1 MKSKKTPPQASEK
14 IENGSLREH
23 EGCVQTYYEG
33 YWIRYYE
40 PPPDSLE
47 ARKKLIDN
55 MARRVYHHA
64 EEGINTPGRML
75 DQARAAYE
83 AESDPGRRRV
93 NAAMLA
99 GCLFNHANDIFH
111 QIVEMR
117 GKGIPMSADSELMQ
131 RCEQCLQESFE
142 LSRNVKHRN
151 EHFEADELWGETLKA
166 FTFPTDEVYRS
177 RYLKIAATLS
187 DIDHVCSKMIE
198 VFPGLDGFSKV
209 GALIEDHSKAAK
221 QKAEVMKNDPEF
233 FTIWP
238 RIVIADEK
246 LEAFEPEG
254 DAGDSELGRR
264 GLELLQRGRLLMNNL
279 GGMRASMPSSVDRF
293 LQLCEE
299 FISSLHSFRS

>member
-1 MKSKKTPPQASEK
+1 MKPKTTSAK

-23 EGCVQTYYEG
+23 EGSVQTYYEG

-40 PPPDSLE
+40 PPPDSLK
-47 ARKKLIDN
+47 ARKKLMDN

-83 AESDPGRRRV
+83 AETDPDRRRV

-99 GCLFNHANDIFH
+99 GGLFNHANDIFH

-117 GKGIPMSADSELMQ
+117 SKGIPLRADSELMQ
-131 RCEQCLQESFE
+131 RCEQCLRESFE

-151 EHFEADELWGETLKA
+151 EHLEADELWGETLKA

-187 DIDHVCSKMIE
+187 DIDRVCDKMLE
-198 VFPGLDGFSKV
+198 VFPQLEGFAKV
-209 GALIEDHSKAAK
+209 APLIEDHSEAAK
-221 QKAEVMKNDPEF
+221 RKAEIMKNDPEF
-233 FTIWP
+233 FTLWP

-254 DAGDSELGRR
+254 EMRASELGRR
-264 GLELLQRGRLLMNNL
+264 GLELLQRGRSLMNNL
-279 GGMRASMPSSVDRF
+279 GGMRTSMPASVDRF
-293 LQLCEE
+293 LHLCEE
-299 FISSLHSFRS
+299 FVGSRRSFQS